1 MSQTEKKKLGFRDK
15 LKKMLDGDSPREKKK
30 SIIEETSV
38 KFSVTGGSVHSE
50 LIMAEAI
57 LDSKNDNNNG
67 MPLPIICKWY
77 NKTKS
82 DQITEIEGITGAFYQ
97 PNADDINT
105 YIIVEAKPILEESEY
120 KGEPLRQEI
129 GPIVIDKAIQ
139 EEVQEL
145 LETGRFKIAAKL
157 ESIYD
162 PSLSHDENEKRNDSY
177 SFPKQVQLQIDT
189 EKVSIYAQD
198 DERINSTVSLGQFY
212 PSIKI
217 VKRTNNIFEL
227 YFSQNIVYRL
237 QAQSNTHRDV
247 ITVALRMFCGKKL
260 ISSQYSSSEAEE
272 QQEQYQEESNNFI
285 GQQVNSQ
292 ENQDQMR
299 EEQTELPKAE
309 LVQQNSGNQQASNNQ
324 QVQQQNQQQIHPQT
338 EVRAVR
344 KHQTQAST
352 SESYEVFVKLNE
364 LTKKTVDLEQL
375 RDEMKNQ
382 IQQLQDENKKK
393 ETKLEQVD
401 LQLQELQEK
410 LKVQVEI
417 NEQYKQKHSQYMN
430 EKLFLTQELQ
440 VIQQEIEGKNREIDD
455 QKVQIEKLNTQLL
468 RKKEILDEEGAQSLQ
483 QTIQDLA
490 DKLNKQIQQNKVIQE
505 ELNEK
510 ESKFNET
517 NQEKENLQNEV
528 MHFKKKYEYLLQE
541 KQLQVASQKS
551 LDSPNTS
558 KIQNISSHHSIN
570 FNKKEDD
577 NNSEKADV
585 DTQNNLS
592 GHNHMSQSTNNSN
605 QFSKSLQ
612 GLSPMHLQKSQ
623 SQVTPIQQNKS
634 LIILNGNGIKK
645 NEQVQDIQLIKQQLQ
660 TKIEENNGLCKKILQ
675 LETTLETITQAY
687 TQDVKSINSPTKR
700 KIKEGGNEQILQKL
714 VNSLTEMIT
723 EKDLAL
729 ENQKKINKELIQK
742 IQELSVSQ
750 S

>member
-38 KFSVTGGSVHSE
+38 KFSVIGGSVHSE

-162 PSLSHDENEKRNDSY
+162 PNLSHDENEKRNDSY

-189 EKVSIYAQD
+189 EKVSIFAQN
-198 DERINSTVSLGQFY
+198 DERINSTASLGQFY

-227 YFSQNIVYRL
+227 YFSQNLVYRL

-260 ISSQYSSSEAEE
+260 ISSQFSSSETED
-272 QQEQYQEESNNFI
+272 QQEQYQEESNNI
-285 GQQVNSQ
+285 GQQINNQ

-299 EEQTELPKAE
+299 EEQSELPKAE
-309 LVQQNSGNQQASNNQ
+309 LVQQNSGNQFTSNSYQ
-324 QVQQQNQQQIHPQT
+324 QSQQNQQQILSQT
-338 EVRAVR
+338 EVRTVR

-375 RDEMKNQ
+375 RDEMKSQ

-401 LQLQELQEK
+401 MQLQELKEK

-417 NEQYKQKHSQYMN
+417 NEQFKQKHSQYMN

-455 QKVQIEKLNTQLL
+455 QKVQIDKLNTQLQ
-468 RKKEILDEEGAQSLQ
+468 RKKEVFDEEGAQSLQ
-483 QTIQDLA
+483 LTIQDLA
-490 DKLNKQIQQNKVIQE
+490 NKLNKQIQQNKIIQE

-510 ESKFNET
+510 ETKFNET

-541 KQLQVASQKS
+541 KQLKIASQKS

-558 KIQNISSHHSIN
+558 KIQNVSSHHSIN

-577 NNSEKADV
+577 YNSEKADV

-623 SQVTPIQQNKS
+623 SHVTPVQQNKS
-634 LIILNGNGIKK
+634 LTILNSNGIKK

-660 TKIEENNGLCKKILQ
+660 TKIEENNNLSKKILQ

-742 IQELSVSQ
+742 IQELSLSQ